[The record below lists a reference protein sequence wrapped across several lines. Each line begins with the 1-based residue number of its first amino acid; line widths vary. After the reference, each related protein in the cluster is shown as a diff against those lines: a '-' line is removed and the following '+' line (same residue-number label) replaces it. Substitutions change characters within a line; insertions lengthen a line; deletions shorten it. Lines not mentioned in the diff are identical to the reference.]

1 MIDKIRKTKNQAR
14 TLAKACVTLVRRNDV
29 SLWHKVAHG
38 GPPSWDKRNEIIGKM
53 VEPKSSVLD
62 VGCGAQTLKNYLPPG
77 CKYQPAD
84 LIKSSPEVIVC
95 DLNGGVYPDNGEY
108 YDYVICSG
116 VLEYMRDPEDFLRR
130 IPKLGRTVI
139 LTYNPLADNGSKID
153 RLGNGWGWVNH
164 FKRGELEEL
173 FSKMGLKWT
182 VQHVDKLQYV
192 IYSLTLDA
200 KSQPTRTK
208 TKA

>member
-1 MIDKIRKTKNQAR
+1 MIDSIRKTKNRAR
-14 TLAKACVTLVRRNDV
+14 TLVKAAVTLVRRNDI
-29 SLWHKVAHG
+29 SLWHKVAHS
-38 GPPSWDKRNEIIGKM
+38 GPPTWDQRNEIIGKL
-53 VEPKSSVLD
+53 VPAGSSVLD
-62 VGCGAQTLKNYLPPG
+62 VGCGAQTLKRYLPAD
-77 CKYQPAD
+77 CKYQPSD

-95 DLNGGVYPDNGEY
+95 DMNSGLYPETGVY

-139 LTYNPLADNGSKID
+139 LTYNPLADDGSKIE

-164 FKRGELEEL
+164 FKRAELEEL
-173 FSKMGLKWT
+173 FARMGLKWS

-192 IYSLTLDA
+192 IYTLALDSLL
-200 KSQPTRTK
+200 QPERVEGK
-208 TKA
+208 K